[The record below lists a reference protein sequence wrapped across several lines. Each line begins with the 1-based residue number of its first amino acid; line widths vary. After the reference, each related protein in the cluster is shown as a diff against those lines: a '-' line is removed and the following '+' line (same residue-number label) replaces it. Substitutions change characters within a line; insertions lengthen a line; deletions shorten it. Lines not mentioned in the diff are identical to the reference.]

1 MSLSGF
7 DVIGLQ
13 PGKFRSSQTTTKE
26 HGQHR
31 IVPFGTK
38 RFAPC
43 SPQYGRALILS
54 EPIPRALAQLL
65 YAFHPCNTGG
75 KVRAKKTGIGGLMRQ
90 PAHGCEMLVDGV
102 SCQGTR
108 FHVDTITNYNNAIE
122 RQPRL
127 GTVPRDEL
135 LDCMFIDPS
144 RIR

>member
-1 MSLSGF
+1 MSLPGF

-13 PGKFRSSQTTTKE
+13 PGKFRSSQTTTEK

-65 YAFHPCNTGG
+65 YAFHPSNTGG
-75 KVRAKKTGIGGLMRQ
+75 EVRAEKTGIGGLVRQ
-90 PAHGCEMLVDGV
+90 PAHGCEMLLMVLAAQEHD
-102 SCQGTR
+102 
-108 FHVDTITNYNNAIE
+108 
-122 RQPRL
+122 
-127 GTVPRDEL
+127 
-135 LDCMFIDPS
+135 S
-144 RIR
+144 RWIR